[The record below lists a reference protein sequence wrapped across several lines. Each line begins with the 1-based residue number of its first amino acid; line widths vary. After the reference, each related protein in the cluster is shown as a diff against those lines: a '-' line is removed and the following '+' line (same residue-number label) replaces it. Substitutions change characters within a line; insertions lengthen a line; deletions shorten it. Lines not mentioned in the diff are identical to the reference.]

1 MIPFMP
7 AATHPTHEV
16 ENMPPHIGDQ
26 ELCRIDRASHAM

>member
-7 AATHPTHEV
+7 AATHEV